1 LIFDACLWKGCETI
15 LHCSLSKKVADESG
29 KMYHYNH
36 LWKKAMTDL
45 DDGVGHKLW
54 ELSENLVG
62 LEKDVA
68 NINKNN
74 DKDSD
79 QT

>member
-1 LIFDACLWKGCETI
+1 
-15 LHCSLSKKVADESG
+15 
-29 KMYHYNH
+29 
-36 LWKKAMTDL
+36 MTDL